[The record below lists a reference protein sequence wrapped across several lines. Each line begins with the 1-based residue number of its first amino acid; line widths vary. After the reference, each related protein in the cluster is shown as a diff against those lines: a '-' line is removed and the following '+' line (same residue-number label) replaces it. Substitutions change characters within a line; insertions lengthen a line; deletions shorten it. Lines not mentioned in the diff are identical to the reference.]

1 MCTKKGDPGDGKPIF
16 ISSLTAEICMYGTE
30 CIKLIN
36 TKNLPCTTT
45 SLQWLCLSKIS
56 HFQNLHICR
65 LDLMRISPSCKT

>member
-1 MCTKKGDPGDGKPIF
+1 MCTKKGDPGDGKPI
-16 ISSLTAEICMYGTE
+16 ISSLTVAIYMYGTE

-45 SLQWLCLSKIS
+45 GLQWLCLSKIS